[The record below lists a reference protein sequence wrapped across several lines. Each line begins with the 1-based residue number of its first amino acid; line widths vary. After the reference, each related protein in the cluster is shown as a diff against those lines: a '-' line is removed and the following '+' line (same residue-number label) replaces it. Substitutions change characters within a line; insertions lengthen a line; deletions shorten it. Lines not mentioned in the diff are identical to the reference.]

1 MRERHHDD
9 HCKNAIENNN
19 KNAQFHW
26 GEGNKF
32 ALEFCKTLFLF
43 NSTLAASLIAFIAS
57 VSKEPIMQA
66 NWHLKAAIFAIL
78 VAATLAVFSFA
89 LGYFINLKH
98 GNSYKMNNPEAE
110 NELWNSGNRTQND
123 LYALILIILIVM
135 VFGLYQIYQAFL

>member
-1 MRERHHDD
+1 MDAPEQTLKEREL
-9 HCKNAIENNN
+9 EN

-57 VSKEPIMQA
+57 VSKEPIIQA
-66 NWHLKAAIFAIL
+66 NWHLKAAIFVIL

-98 GNSYKMNNPEAE
+98 GNSYKMNSSEAE
-110 NELWNSGNRTQND
+110 SELWNSGNRTQTVF
-123 LYALILIILIVM
+123 YALISIIFFVM
-135 VFGLYQIYQAFL
+135 GFGLYQIYQAFL